1 MVFLDEPNRLS
12 ENAQAVEEE
21 FRQSCRNRQEKGQ
34 QNLSEGWMCS
44 WEEVCHKLNKRN
56 CVSLSALDP
65 KKSGWN
71 ITGNHNLTVKS
82 MSSYQS
88 SFELLVKDLQ
98 QYKNKGYQIVL
109 MSGSRTRA
117 ERLAKDLQ
125 DQGLN
130 AFYGQDSER
139 ILNPGE
145 IMVVYGH
152 ARKGFEYPL
161 VKFAV
166 ITETDIFGKEQ
177 KPRKKKKTYNGQRI
191 QDFSE
196 LSIGDF
202 VVHEKHGLGI
212 YKGIE
217 KVEVDRIVKD
227 YIKIEY
233 RGGSNLYIL
242 ATQLDSLQKYSG
254 AEASRTPRLN
264 KLGGQEWKK
273 TKSKVKGLSLIHI
286 SEPTRH

>member
-1 MVFLDEPNRLS
+1 
-12 ENAQAVEEE
+12 
-21 FRQSCRNRQEKGQ
+21 
-34 QNLSEGWMCS
+34 
-44 WEEVCHKLNKRN
+44 
-56 CVSLSALDP
+56 
-65 KKSGWN
+65 
-71 ITGNHNLTVKS
+71 

-161 VKFAV
+161 VK
-166 ITETDIFGKEQ
+166 ICGYH
-177 KPRKKKKTYNGQRI
+177 RN
-191 QDFSE
+191 
-196 LSIGDF
+196 
-202 VVHEKHGLGI
+202 
-212 YKGIE
+212 
-217 KVEVDRIVKD
+217 
-227 YIKIEY
+227 
-233 RGGSNLYIL
+233 
-242 ATQLDSLQKYSG
+242 
-254 AEASRTPRLN
+254 
-264 KLGGQEWKK
+264 
-273 TKSKVKGLSLIHI
+273 
-286 SEPTRH
+286 